1 MIKLF
6 NTTEIIAEQT
16 LEQIV
21 LSKMIDDVPIAGFCF
36 CPRCWADVLSLALNN
51 LPPRY
56 VVSETGE
63 VITRANMT
71 TDYQIQAKVYTEV
84 MKALLQVGAN
94 PHHDNQSPEFSE
106 EEMKSEE

>member
-1 MIKLF
+1 MVKLC

-21 LSKMIDDVPIAGFCF
+21 LSKMIDDVPITSFCF

-63 VITRANMT
+63 VITRAHMT
-71 TDYQIQAKVYTEV
+71 TDYQMQANVYAEV
-84 MKALLQVGAN
+84 MKALLQVGAH
-94 PHHDNQSPEFSE
+94 PHHDIQLLELNE
-106 EEMKSEE
+106 EVLKNEE